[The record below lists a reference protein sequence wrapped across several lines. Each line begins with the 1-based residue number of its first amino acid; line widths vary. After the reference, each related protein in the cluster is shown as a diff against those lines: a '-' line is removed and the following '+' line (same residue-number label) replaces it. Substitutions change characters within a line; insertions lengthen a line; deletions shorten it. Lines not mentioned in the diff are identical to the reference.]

1 MVLGDPPEGDEQLRD
16 RVRAQLSQWFGKE
29 ADAWRHLA
37 TYRIRHA
44 LPVQAPP
51 TSDPLNPEQ
60 MIRPGVF
67 AAGEHAS
74 LPGIQWALLSG
85 QQAADA
91 VAEYLA

>member
-1 MVLGDPPEGDEQLRD
+1 
-16 RVRAQLSQWFGKE
+16 
-29 ADAWRHLA
+29 
-37 TYRIRHA
+37 
-44 LPVQAPP
+44 
-51 TSDPLNPEQ
+51 

-85 QQAADA
+85 RQAAEG